1 MLQRVDVNFA
11 NYVLSNW
18 LPITRKWSIH
28 AQTGLVHFGNTTNN
42 RLESANRHLKRH
54 TNPCDALVTAVRKVS
69 DYSRNQLVDGAMKA
83 SHGSDRRL
91 LVTAECAVQG
101 VLHRMMTYTAAQ
113 IVKRLKNKH
122 TDLHHVHVNPSK
134 VIKVLVKFLY
144 QALVYEYHK
153 TFILDFDSGT
163 CNCRFYQA
171 MWLPCDHIISV
182 FCHISV
188 TGGNSV
194 SMSSIFQVP
203 LHDR

>member
-101 VLHRMMTYTAAQ
+101 VLHRMTTYAAAQ
-113 IVKRLKNKH
+113 FIKHLKNKR

-134 VIKVLVKFLY
+134 VIKVLVKFYSRHWCMNITKHLSLTWTVAHATADSTKQCGFLVTTSFLY
-144 QALVYEYHK
+144 FA
-153 TFILDFDSGT
+153 TS
-163 CNCRFYQA
+163 A
-171 MWLPCDHIISV
+171 
-182 FCHISV
+182 
-188 TGGNSV
+188 
-194 SMSSIFQVP
+194 
-203 LHDR
+203 